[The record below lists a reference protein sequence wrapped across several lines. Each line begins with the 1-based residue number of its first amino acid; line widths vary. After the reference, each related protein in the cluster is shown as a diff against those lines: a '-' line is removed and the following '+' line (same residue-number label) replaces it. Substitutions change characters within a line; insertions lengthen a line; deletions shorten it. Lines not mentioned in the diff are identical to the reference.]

1 MLESST
7 LKDNILGEINTDSDD
22 DCRHTSY
29 IRFDNKL
36 FPNELQNK
44 SNNEFTITSITPTKT
59 TINKTLNITTN
70 YNDDIFIFEIK
81 GKTKSNFEMSWKIYK
96 NIHDIKDLFEKIKKE
111 LNKKKEN
118 DKYILSKCKIVKDY
132 TNGEIT
138 DNIENI
144 AKYIMDFYN
153 SDIGNK
159 SEILNEALRISST
172 SFVNNYIGIKPLEGY
187 AFKKAEPRILRTILK
202 FICYPLEYFFFK
214 GWNKRW
220 VVLKDDMISY
230 LNSPTT
236 LVGKNVYWFDEE
248 TEIFEEGDKELE
260 IKYATKAGITLKFNS
275 RFERDLWKKEIEER
289 IEKITED
296 ITSNTYHSYTYMKTN
311 CGAKWFIDGE
321 NYFGYLLEQLKN
333 AKESVFITDWFLSP
347 ELALKRP
354 INYNDFVGK
363 NNEYRNE
370 LKFSNVSRLMDI
382 FYLLAKKGVKIYI
395 LLYSEVTL
403 ALAIN
408 SAYTKLTLKSVHENI
423 FVTRHPKNNI
433 SKLWSHHEKLVIID
447 QKIAFVGGLDLCWG
461 RYDSN
466 KHPIV
471 EEENETDTYYYPG
484 CDYINERQVDLH
496 NVEKFYEEQLD
507 RNSMPRMAWHDVHT
521 MVEGPIVSDIVRHF
535 VERWNFARFS
545 RRNNGL
551 VNVSTSFSF
560 SESKD
565 NFDKDLDKKN
575 KNKHKNKNKSKK
587 KNIQIELKDN
597 PNLPKMPSKTLNVKN
612 QLLIDKIVHKNIE
625 DIKEEENENE
635 DYNDDNEILIN
646 TKMNESNI
654 SNSYNNNIF
663 SDNYSPLYERDSSDD
678 LFINKNNDDGKKRS
692 TIMANFINVKDKVKE
707 KVKDQLN
714 KFNDYKKEHGKKQ
727 KKMKIK
733 QKAFLS
739 QEEQYKDQSINMDF
753 NIQALRSV
761 CEWSIGKKQ
770 TECSILQGYYKL
782 IDNAKH
788 YIYIENQFFITKSFS
803 EEERANSGLNLNSIV
818 WNEIGLHIRARIE
831 RAYEEKSNFRVFIC
845 IPLLPGFSGT
855 PGESSTMNGVLKHT
869 FQSIAHNKGMSLLE
883 QLRKKLGEN
892 VDKYIYFYS
901 LRNHGTIKGVPVTEL
916 IYIHSK
922 LMIIDDEKVLIGSAN
937 INDRSMKGSRDSEF
951 ALIIEEQNK
960 IDSIMDGKEYKA
972 SNYAKSLRKQLMAE
986 HLGKDVNDKI
996 LDDPLKEDLWKEIR
1010 SQAKVNAAIYSEI
1023 FDCFPDNK
1031 FKTFADLK
1039 NRKIIKTEEDKEE
1052 LKKKYKQSVF
1062 GIIGHIVEYPIKF
1075 LENEE
1080 LDIDFF
1086 SKENLVPEK
1095 NFT

>member
-1 MLESST
+1 M
-7 LKDNILGEINTDSDD
+7 N
-22 DCRHTSY
+22 
-29 IRFDNKL
+29 
-36 FPNELQNK
+36 
-44 SNNEFTITSITPTKT
+44 
-59 TINKTLNITTN
+59 
-70 YNDDIFIFEIK
+70 
-81 GKTKSNFEMSWKIYK
+81 
-96 NIHDIKDLFEKIKKE
+96 
-111 LNKKKEN
+111 
-118 DKYILSKCKIVKDY
+118 
-132 TNGEIT
+132 
-138 DNIENI
+138 
-144 AKYIMDFYN
+144 FYN
-153 SDIGNK
+153 SEEGNK
-159 SEILNEALRISST
+159 LEILNEALRISAV
-172 SFVNNYIGIKPLEGY
+172 SFVNNYEIKPLEGY
-187 AFKKAEPRILRTILK
+187 AFKKADPRVLRSILK
-202 FICYPLEYFFFK
+202 YICFPLEYWFFK

-220 VVLKDDMISY
+220 IVLKDDMICY
-230 LNSPTT
+230 LNSPEI

-248 TEIFEEGDKELE
+248 TEIKEEGEKELE
-260 IKYATKAGITLKFNS
+260 IKYENKKGITLKFNS

-289 IEKITED
+289 IEKITDE
-296 ITSNTYHSYTYMKTN
+296 ITNNIYSSYTSLKTN

-321 NYFGYLLEQLKN
+321 NYFRYLLEQLKN
-333 AKESVFITDWFLSP
+333 AKESVFITDWFMSP

-354 INYNDFVGK
+354 INYNDFVDK
-363 NNEYRNE
+363 NNDYRKK
-370 LKFSNVSRLMDI
+370 LLFSNVSRLMDI

-408 SAYTKLTLKSVHENI
+408 SAYTKVTLKSLHKNI
-423 FVTRHPKNNI
+423 FVTRHPKKNI

-496 NVEKFYEEQLD
+496 NVEKFYLEQLD

-535 VERWNFARFS
+535 VERWNFARYS

-551 VNVSTSFSF
+551 VNVSTSFSY

-565 NFDKDLDKKN
+565 SFNIKDDKKN
-575 KNKHKNKNKSKK
+575 KNKKKDKNKSKN
-587 KNIQIELKDN
+587 KNIKIELKDTI
-597 PNLPKMPSKTLNVKN
+597 NLSKMPSKTLNAKN
-612 QLLIDKIVHKNIE
+612 LLLLEKNAYNNFE
-625 DIKEEENENE
+625 DIKEEEN
-635 DYNDDNEILIN
+635 DNDDNEENEFFIN
-646 TKMNESNI
+646 NNINDSNI
-654 SNSYNNNIF
+654 SNSYNNNIIQ
-663 SDNYSPLYERDSSDD
+663 DNPLPLYERNSSFEK
-678 LFINKNNDDGKKRS
+678 LINKDEKKRFTLFS
-692 TIMANFINVKDKVKE
+692 NVKEKVKE
-707 KVKDQLN
+707 KVKDKLN
-714 KFNDYKKEHGKKQ
+714 KFNDYKKEHGKE
-727 KKMKIK
+727 KKMKLK

-739 QEEQYKDQSINMDF
+739 EDDQLKDQSIDMDF

-770 TECSILQGYYKL
+770 TERSILQGYYKL

-803 EEERANSGLNLNSIV
+803 EAERADSRLNLNSIV

-831 RAYEEKSNFRVFIC
+831 RAYEEKSNFKVFIC

-883 QLRKKLGEN
+883 QLKKKLGSD
-892 VDKYIYFYS
+892 VYKYIYFYS
-901 LRNHGTIKGVPVTEL
+901 LRNHGTIKGIPVTEL

-951 ALIIEEQNK
+951 AIIIEEQNK
-960 IDSIMDGKEYKA
+960 IDSIMDGKNYMA
-972 SNYAKSLRKQLMAE
+972 SNYAKSLRKHLMAE

-996 LDDPLKEDLWKEIR
+996 LDDPLNEDLWAYIH
-1010 SQAKVNAAIYSEI
+1010 SQAKVNAAIYSDI

-1039 NRKIIKTEEDKEE
+1039 KRKIIKTEEDIEE
-1052 LKKKYKQSVF
+1052 LKTKYKQSILGV
-1062 GIIGHIVEYPIKF
+1062 IGHIVEYPIKF
-1075 LENEE
+1075 LQNEE